1 MNLIINCESNDVWK
15 IYKWKKKKFFYIVY
29 CLIIFN
35 REKNY
40 WFLKIFDL
48 VYKMFCVV
56 YFDSVMGM

>member
-1 MNLIINCESNDVWK
+1 MKVMMCEKYINERKK
-15 IYKWKKKKFFYIVY
+15 IFYIVY